1 MYFSLIVTFLLLMAL
16 VVASIQNATP
26 VQITFLAWVF
36 EMSLTGLI
44 FYASLLGVAIV
55 AVLTL
60 PKLVR
65 QALRNRTFRRETA
78 SLKERLGQME
88 KHADSKGPG
97 NL

>member
-16 VVASIQNATP
+16 VVASVQNASP

-36 EMSLTGLI
+36 EMSITGLI
-44 FYASLLGVAIV
+44 FYAALLGGAIV

-65 QALRNRTFRRETA
+65 QSLRNRSFRRETRE
-78 SLKERLGQME
+78 LKQQLAQME
-88 KHADSKGPG
+88 RHTEHKSASSH
-97 NL
+97 